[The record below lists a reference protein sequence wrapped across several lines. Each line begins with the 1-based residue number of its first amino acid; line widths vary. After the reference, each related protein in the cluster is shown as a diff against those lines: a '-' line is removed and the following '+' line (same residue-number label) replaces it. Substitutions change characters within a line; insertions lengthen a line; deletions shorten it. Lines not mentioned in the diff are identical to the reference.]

1 MHKFFTS
8 KELINENIGKI
19 IGDDVKHIM
28 KVLRLAPGE
37 EVILNN
43 CEGIEYLAKI
53 DRVNKQEVILD
64 IIETIEGSNESY
76 IKITLYQGLPKSQKM
91 DLIVQKGTELGI
103 YEFKPVITS
112 RVDVKL
118 KGEFKKLDRLNRIS
132 LEAAKQS
139 KRGVVPKVLDPMNFN
154 DVLEEMDSLDLM
166 LVPYEN
172 AEGFGIKT
180 LINNLSKRGV
190 VPKVLDPMNFNDV
203 LEEMDSLD
211 LMLVPYEN
219 AEGFGIKTL
228 INNLKKEN
236 INLNDIKTVGI
247 LVGPEGGFE
256 EDEIIKLKD
265 KGAHIITLGKRIL
278 RTETAGFVAASLIQY
293 ELSDLGGVI

>member
-1 MHKFFTS
+1 MHKFFTP
-8 KELINENIGKI
+8 KELINGDVAKI
-19 IGDDVKHIM
+19 IGDDVKHIY
-28 KVLRLAPGE
+28 KVLRISEGE
-37 EVILNN
+37 KVTLNN
-43 CEGIEYLAKI
+43 CEGVEYLG
-53 DRVNKQEVILD
+53 RVKSVSKQEVLIEIL
-64 IIETIEGSNESY
+64 EKLESNNESNV
-76 IKITLYQGLPKSQKM
+76 KIYLFQGLPKSQKM

-103 YEFKPVITS
+103 TEFIPTITH

-139 KRGVVPKVLDPMNFN
+139 KRSIVPKVLEPMDFN
-154 DVLEEMDSLDLM
+154 DVLEEIDTLDLM

-180 LINNLSKRGV
+180 LINNLRK
-190 VPKVLDPMNFNDV
+190 D
-203 LEEMDSLD
+203 
-211 LMLVPYEN
+211 
-219 AEGFGIKTL
+219 
-228 INNLKKEN
+228 N
-236 INLNDIKTVGI
+236 INLRDIKTVGI

-256 EDEIIKLKD
+256 EEEIVKLKD

>member
-1 MHKFFTS
+1 
-8 KELINENIGKI
+8 
-19 IGDDVKHIM
+19 M

-64 IIETIEGSNESY
+64 IIETIEGSNESD

-139 KRGVVPKVLDPMNFN
+139 KRSIVPKVLDPM
-154 DVLEEMDSLDLM
+154 S
-166 LVPYEN
+166 
-172 AEGFGIKT
+172 
-180 LINNLSKRGV
+180 
-190 VPKVLDPMNFNDV
+190 FNDV